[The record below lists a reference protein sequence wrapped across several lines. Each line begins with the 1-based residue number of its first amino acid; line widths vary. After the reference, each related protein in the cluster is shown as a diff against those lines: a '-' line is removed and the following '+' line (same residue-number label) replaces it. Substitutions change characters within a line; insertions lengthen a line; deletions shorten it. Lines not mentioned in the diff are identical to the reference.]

1 MESSA
6 KQGESDKDLLAILMA
21 AQIISEA
28 QAELARFDSNERSMT
43 LEDVLLARRWV
54 SEDVLKEHAPW
65 LFKKSSAEL
74 NERITGQL
82 GSLPRNSTQTKVT
95 DFQGSSD
102 DYGVNLARY
111 RSIMRDILE

>member
-6 KQGESDKDLLAILMA
+6 KQGESEKDLLAILVA

-28 QAELARFDSNERSMT
+28 QAELARFDSNERGMT
-43 LEDVLLARRWV
+43 LEEVLLARRWV
-54 SEDVLKEHAPW
+54 SEEQLKDHAPW
-65 LFKKSSAEL
+65 LFNKSSAEL

-82 GSLPRNSTQTKVT
+82 GSLPRNSTQTKIT
-95 DFQGSSD
+95 DSHGSSD
-102 DYGVNLARY
+102 DYGANLARY